1 MASNQTTLPN
11 VSENEETLLTGV
23 NENVYE
29 DQSIGAELTKKDINR
44 VAWRSMLL
52 QASFNYERMQASGW
66 LYGLLPALKKIH
78 TNKRDLA
85 RAMKGHMGFFNTHP
99 FLVTFV
105 IGIIL
110 AMERSKQDVNSI
122 QSTKIA
128 VGAPLGGIG
137 DAMFW
142 LTLLPICGGD
152 RRKPR
157 ATRLYSW
164 RSRLYCAVQRGA
176 SRFAFWSCTLC
187 LPHGRGG
194 DSTH

>member
-1 MASNQTTLPN
+1 MASNQHTLSNTT
-11 VSENEETLLTGV
+11 ENEETLLTGV

-29 DQSIGAELTKKDINR
+29 DQNISADLTKKDINR

-110 AMERSKQDVNSI
+110 ARNAPSRMSTASKAPKSPLAHRS
-122 QSTKIA
+122 
-128 VGAPLGGIG
+128 VGL
-137 DAMFW
+137 AM
-142 LTLLPICGGD
+142 PCSG
-152 RRKPR
+152 
-157 ATRLYSW
+157 
-164 RSRLYCAVQRGA
+164 
-176 SRFAFWSCTLC
+176 
-187 LPHGRGG
+187 
-194 DSTH
+194 

>member
-105 IGIIL
+105 IGIIIFHRNTHRFQFSNDTCYL
-110 AMERSKQDVNSI
+110 LINLLQHLRILINRHDNHLYRSQ
-122 QSTKIA
+122 
-128 VGAPLGGIG
+128 
-137 DAMFW
+137 M
-142 LTLLPICGGD
+142 
-152 RRKPR
+152 RRQYKSVIIR
-157 ATRLYSW
+157 VSHDQCSHQT
-164 RSRLYCAVQRGA
+164 
-176 SRFAFWSCTLC
+176 
-187 LPHGRGG
+187 GRYPP
-194 DSTH
+194 

>member
-29 DQSIGAELTKKDINR
+29 DQSISAELTKKDINR

-99 FLVTFV
+99 FLVRLLSALSLRWSVLSRTLTVFRAPKLPSV
-105 IGIIL
+105 RRSAGL
-110 AMERSKQDVNSI
+110 AMRCS
-122 QSTKIA
+122 
-128 VGAPLGGIG
+128 G
-137 DAMFW
+137 
-142 LTLLPICGGD
+142 
-152 RRKPR
+152 
-157 ATRLYSW
+157 
-164 RSRLYCAVQRGA
+164 
-176 SRFAFWSCTLC
+176 
-187 LPHGRGG
+187 
-194 DSTH
+194 